1 METKKPGLQT
11 GMGVVKELLDK
22 AKDKDLKEKKFW
34 EEVES
39 LKADANHCFNSPSG
53 RKIAK
58 FMMKMSGIY
67 NVGKNSTDPALMGE
81 ERGLAKMYLLI
92 IKGMCTPDLIAEI
105 ERPNEGE

>member
-1 METKKPGLQT
+1 MEEKKPN
-11 GMGVVKELLDK
+11 MGVINELLDK
-22 AKDKDLKEKKFW
+22 AKAKGDREKAFS

-58 FMMKMSGIY
+58 FMMRVSGIY

-92 IKGMCTPDLIAEI
+92 IKGMLTPDLIAEV